1 MSKDDF
7 PLQDIIL
14 QLSSSENELKK
25 ANDIIKNLS
34 NELELLKNKNSKL
47 KEENEEYDLINK
59 ICSKD
64 ISEYKE
70 EIKKLNKNK
79 NDNEKRISELK
90 NENQNL
96 KKKKAKKSKEKEKKN
111 PINNIMDLSKSLGF
125 IIKRDNDE
133 FEEKSEI
140 RNTNEIK
147 NLEEEV
153 QKKKVDNDLE
163 FIKLKEKCNGFYQD
177 IEQQKEIVENY
188 KRYLNE
194 ISQQMN
200 VFNEALNISS
210 SNNKQISNSDT
221 NKKLDEIS
229 QQIDIV
235 SISLV
240 ELEEVMYNIKNF
252 FGKNI
257 ENLLDEIHRNLIT
270 IDKGEYKNESHVKS
284 LIQNIGHKIEEVQ
297 NLIFIFEENKN
308 NFYNKNHNVE
318 EDINK
323 LKYLYKKYIQI
334 YKKNRVNHSR
344 RINQNIND
352 KFIQSQTNNNR
363 NNNINYNDNI
373 PLGESFLFSVKNQ
386 KNKVDMYK
394 TSNLFKEREEDYIEN
409 YLEES
414 QIIRKNW
421 HEVCYVYDDYDIYDI
436 YYDIKAVGLENNYYF
451 TSCSYGF
458 YYDKII
464 EIQSFLINGISSNY
478 QKKNHSIEFKIKLN
492 SINKKIMTSLYP
504 INYIIYILKILF
516 CSLI

>member
-235 SISLV
+235 SIST
-240 ELEEVMYNIKNF
+240 
-252 FGKNI
+252 
-257 ENLLDEIHRNLIT
+257 H
-270 IDKGEYKNESHVKS
+270 
-284 LIQNIGHKIEEVQ
+284 
-297 NLIFIFEENKN
+297 
-308 NFYNKNHNVE
+308 
-318 EDINK
+318 
-323 LKYLYKKYIQI
+323 
-334 YKKNRVNHSR
+334 
-344 RINQNIND
+344 
-352 KFIQSQTNNNR
+352 
-363 NNNINYNDNI
+363 
-373 PLGESFLFSVKNQ
+373 FSV
-386 KNKVDMYK
+386 
-394 TSNLFKEREEDYIEN
+394 N
-409 YLEES
+409 Y
-414 QIIRKNW
+414 
-421 HEVCYVYDDYDIYDI
+421 HV
-436 YYDIKAVGLENNYYF
+436 
-451 TSCSYGF
+451 
-458 YYDKII
+458 
-464 EIQSFLINGISSNY
+464 
-478 QKKNHSIEFKIKLN
+478 
-492 SINKKIMTSLYP
+492 
-504 INYIIYILKILF
+504 
-516 CSLI
+516 